1 MFSSQIL
8 DVAIGLAL
16 MYLFQSILVSG
27 INEVIT
33 VLISLRGRLLQNSL
47 KNLLLTKEGHDSIY
61 NAVMSSPFIKQYT
74 ENKRFPSYI
83 ESNNFSHSVIEMLCR
98 EDEPGCVTSMDQIK
112 TAIQKLPAGN
122 FKDILY
128 TKALVAENSVEQFK
142 ASITSWF
149 DSYMTHVSNWYK
161 KRVHIII
168 AFLAFFI
175 TLAINVD
182 SFKVM
187 NELWKNDKLKEST
200 IALAEGVIQKGYE
213 SKPAPTMKD
222 SVAIALNHI
231 TEGYNELHILD
242 FPITWE
248 YEYRIKNNN
257 ASLADLSIGQKLW
270 WSAKQINLE
279 KFIGFLVTT
288 AAVILGAPIWFSILQ
303 KLVDYKNK

>member
-33 VLISLRGRLLQNSL
+33 VLISLRGRLLQKFLRSI
-47 KNLLLTKEGHDSIY
+47 LLTKEGHDIIYESIM
-61 NAVMSSPFIKQYT
+61 ASPFIRQYT
-74 ENKRFPSYI
+74 ENKTFPSHI
-83 ESNNFSHSVIEMLCR
+83 ESGDFSHSVVDMLCR
-98 EDEPGCVTSMDQIK
+98 EQEPGCIKSMD
-112 TAIQKLPAGN
+112 TLRAAIEKLPAGN
-122 FKDILY
+122 FKDILR
-128 TKALVAENSVEQFK
+128 TKALLAENNLEHFRDSVS
-142 ASITSWF
+142 AWF
-149 DSYMTHVSNWYK
+149 DQYMTYVSGWYK

-168 AFLAFFI
+168 AILAFFI
-175 TLAINVD
+175 TLSINVD

-200 IALAEGVIQKGYE
+200 IALAESVIQKGYE
-213 SKPAPTMKD
+213 HDPAATTKD
-222 SVAIALNHI
+222 SISFALNHI

-257 ASLADLSIGQKLW
+257 ASLTNLSVSQKLW
-270 WSAKQINLE
+270 WSVRQITLE

-288 AAVILGAPIWFSILQ
+288 AAVILGAPIWFSLLQ
-303 KLVDYKNK
+303 KLVDFRKK